1 VGSITVTEEFGT
13 PQRYSV
19 LRFVVLAIIGV
30 LFIRMYMLQLFSYEE
45 YAGESEKNSVR
56 MITAEPV
63 RGYIFDRNG
72 KLVVDDGPSFTVT
85 VTQAEFFNYN
95 VGPLA
100 TLLDVEPQV
109 LQDRINRGVV
119 STKSRFTPVKVKR
132 DIDFGT
138 LSSVEEHMFEL
149 PGVSYDVESKR
160 IYVGPA
166 RSPHLLGYCKEIGET
181 QMAKLGERYRY
192 GDLIG
197 FSGIESSYE
206 QLLRG
211 EKGKEFISV
220 NAKGQVIGRLE
231 GGKEDITPK
240 EGFDLILSADF
251 GVQALA
257 ESLMTNY
264 KGALVAIDPQDGGV
278 LAMVST
284 PDYDPSVFSGVTSPD
299 EWNKLN
305 DNPDKPLFNRATMTL
320 YPPGS
325 TFKMVLAAAAL
336 EDGIIDKN
344 WRVTCPGG
352 FRFGNRFFKCTHV
365 HGSVNVVD
373 AIDESCNTFFYQLV
387 LKVGLDRWTEYAKKF
402 GFGKKTLVDIDEE
415 AAGLIPS
422 TSYYDR
428 VYGNGRWTQGL
439 VVNLGIGQGELGVS
453 PMQMAQYAA
462 ALANGGIIY
471 QPRIVHYIRNKAT
484 KRIEEVS
491 RNSTDMGISPKVMA
505 LIREGMRRCV
515 EVAGG
520 TGSLARIPGVVVA
533 GKTGTAENPH
543 GEDHAWFVGFAPF
556 DHPRIAVAC
565 IVENAGFGGTKA
577 APICG
582 QVMERYL
589 LGAQH
594 QAPEPSSITAS
605 RLQEETSEAN
615 PEGGHH

>member
-1 VGSITVTEEFGT
+1 MITEEFGT

-19 LRFVVLAIIGV
+19 LKFVVLAIIGV

-85 VTQAEFFNYN
+85 VMQAEFFNYN
-95 VGPLA
+95 VGTLA

-119 STKSRFTPVKVKR
+119 SAKSRFTPVKVKR

-166 RSPHLLGYCKEIGET
+166 RAPHLLGYCKEIGET

-197 FSGIESSYE
+197 FSGIEASYE

-220 NAKGQVIGRLE
+220 NAKGQVIGRFD
-231 GGKEDITPK
+231 GGKEDVTPR

-251 GVQALA
+251 GVQAFA
-257 ESLMTNY
+257 ESLMTGY
-264 KGALVAIDPQDGGV
+264 KGSLVAIDPQDGGV

-336 EDGIIDKN
+336 QDGIIDKN

-373 AIDESCNTFFYQLV
+373 AIEESCNTFFYQLI
-387 LKVGLDRWTEYAKKF
+387 LKVGLDRWAEYAKKF
-402 GFGKKTLVDIDEE
+402 GFGKKTFVDIDEE
-415 AAGLIPS
+415 ASGLIPS

-428 VYGNGRWTQGL
+428 VYGTGRWTQGL
-439 VVNLGIGQGELGVS
+439 VVNLGIGQGELGAS

-462 ALANGGIIY
+462 ALANGGIIH
-471 QPRIVHYIRNKAT
+471 QPRIVNSIRNKAT
-484 KRIEEVS
+484 KRVEEVS
-491 RNSTDMGISPKVMA
+491 HNSTDLGISPNFMA

-515 EVAGG
+515 ESPEG
-520 TGSLARIPGVVVA
+520 TGSLARIPGIVVG

-543 GEDHAWFVGFAPF
+543 GDNHAWFVGFAPF

-565 IVENAGFGGTKA
+565 IVENAGYGGTKA

-582 QVMERYL
+582 QVMQRYL
-589 LGAQH
+589 LGGQ
-594 QAPEPSSITAS
+594 QPVPVPSTVAAS
-605 RLQEETSEAN
+605 RLQNETLVST
-615 PEGGHH
+615 PIGGHN

>member
-1 VGSITVTEEFGT
+1 
-13 PQRYSV
+13 
-19 LRFVVLAIIGV
+19 
-30 LFIRMYMLQLFSYEE
+30 
-45 YAGESEKNSVR
+45 
-56 MITAEPV
+56 
-63 RGYIFDRNG
+63 
-72 KLVVDDGPSFTVT
+72 
-85 VTQAEFFNYN
+85 
-95 VGPLA
+95 
-100 TLLDVEPQV
+100 

-119 STKSRFTPVKVKR
+119 NAKSRFTAVKVKR

-166 RSPHLLGYCKEIGET
+166 RASHLLGYCKEIGET
-181 QMAKLGERYRY
+181 QMAKLGERYKF

-197 FSGIESSYE
+197 FSGIEASYE
-206 QLLRG
+206 QFLRG

-220 NAKGQVIGRLE
+220 NAKGQVIGGYN
-231 GGKEDITPK
+231 GGKEDVAPR

-251 GVQALA
+251 GLQAYA
-257 ESLMTNY
+257 ESLMTGY
-264 KGALVAIDPQDGGV
+264 KGSLVAIDPQDGGI

-299 EWNKLN
+299 EWNTLN

-373 AIDESCNTFFYQLV
+373 AIEESCNTFFYQLI
-387 LKVGLDRWTEYAKKF
+387 LKVGLDRWSEYARKF
-402 GFGKKTLVDIDEE
+402 GFGKKTLIDIDEE
-415 AAGLIPS
+415 VAGLIPS
-422 TSYYDR
+422 MSYYDR
-428 VYGNGRWTQGL
+428 AYGKGRWTQGL
-439 VVNLGIGQGELGVS
+439 VVNLGIGQGELGAS
-453 PMQMAQYAA
+453 PLQMAQYAA
-462 ALANGGIIY
+462 VLANGGTIH

-484 KRIEEVS
+484 KRIEEIS
-491 RNSTDMGISPKVMA
+491 HTSSDIGISPKVMA
-505 LIREGMRRCV
+505 LLREGMRRCV
-515 EVAGG
+515 EVSPGG
-520 TGSLARIPGVVVA
+520 TGSLARIPGIVVA

-582 QVMERYL
+582 QVMQRYL
-589 LGAQH
+589 LGEQH
-594 QAPEPSSITAS
+594 QTTEPSTVTAS
-605 RLQEETSEAN
+605 RLQDETPGST
-615 PEGGHH
+615 PVGGHN

>member
-1 VGSITVTEEFGT
+1 MMTEEFGT
-13 PQRYSV
+13 PQRYSI
-19 LRFVVLAIIGV
+19 LRFVIIAIIGV
-30 LFIRMYMLQLFSYEE
+30 LFIRLYMLQLFSYEE

-72 KLVVDDGPSFTVT
+72 KLVVDDGPSFTIT
-85 VTQAEFFNYN
+85 VTQAEFYNYN
-95 VGPLA
+95 VGELA
-100 TLLDVEPQV
+100 TLLDLDDQT
-109 LQDRINRGVV
+109 LQDRINRGVINAR
-119 STKSRFTPVKVKR
+119 SRFTPVKVKR
-132 DIDFGT
+132 DIDFWT
-138 LSSVEEHMFEL
+138 LSSIEERMFEL

-166 RSPHLLGYCKEIGET
+166 RASHLLGYCKEIGEA
-181 QMAKLGERYRY
+181 QLAKFGERYKL

-197 FSGIESSYE
+197 SSGIESSYE

-211 EKGKEFISV
+211 EKGKQFISV
-220 NAKGQVIGRLE
+220 NAKGQVIGSYD
-231 GGKEDITPK
+231 GGKEDLPPR

-251 GVQALA
+251 GLQAYA
-257 ESLMTNY
+257 ESLMTQY
-264 KGALVAIDPQDGGV
+264 KGALVAIDPEDGGV
-278 LAMVST
+278 LAVVST
-284 PDYDPSVFSGVTSPD
+284 PDYDPSVFSGVTSTD

-336 EDGIIDKN
+336 QDGIIDKN
-344 WRVTCPGG
+344 WHITCPGG

-373 AIDESCNTFFYQLV
+373 AIEKSCNTFFYQLI
-387 LKVGLDRWTEYAKKF
+387 LKVGLDRWGEYSKKF
-402 GFGKKTLVDIDEE
+402 GFGKKTQIDIDEE
-415 AAGLIPS
+415 VAGLIPS
-422 TSYYDR
+422 TAYYDR
-428 VYGNGRWTQGL
+428 VYGSGHWTQGL
-439 VVNLGIGQGELGVS
+439 VVNLGVGQGELGVS
-453 PMQMAQYAA
+453 PMQMALYAA
-462 ALANGGIIY
+462 AIANNGVLQ

-484 KRIEEVS
+484 RRIEEIAH
-491 RNSTDMGISPKVMA
+491 NSTDLGISPKVMA

-515 EVAGG
+515 ESPGG
-520 TGSLARIPGVVVA
+520 TGSLSRIPGIVVG

-556 DHPRIAVAC
+556 DHPKIAVAC

-589 LGAQH
+589 FGGQH
-594 QAPEPSSITAS
+594 LTPEPPAVTAS
-605 RLQEETSEAN
+605 RLQGETAGLAQV
-615 PEGGHH
+615 GGNN

>member
-1 VGSITVTEEFGT
+1 MMAEEFGT
-13 PQRYSV
+13 PQRHSI
-19 LRFVVLAIIGV
+19 LRFVIIAIIGV
-30 LFIRMYMLQLFSYEE
+30 LFIRLYMLQLFSYEE

-72 KLVVDDGPSFTVT
+72 KLVVDDGPSFTIT
-85 VTQAEFFNYN
+85 VTQAEFYNYN
-95 VGPLA
+95 VGELA
-100 TLLDVEPQV
+100 TLLNLDDQT
-109 LQDRINRGVV
+109 LQDRINRGVMNAR
-119 STKSRFTPVKVKR
+119 SRFTPVKVKR

-138 LSSVEEHMFEL
+138 LSSIEERMFEL

-166 RSPHLLGYCKEIGET
+166 RASHLLGYCKEIGEA
-181 QMAKLGERYRY
+181 QLAKFGERYKL

-197 FSGIESSYE
+197 SSGIESSYE

-211 EKGKEFISV
+211 EKGKQFISV
-220 NAKGQVIGRLE
+220 NAKGQVIGSFD
-231 GGKEDITPK
+231 GGKEDFPPR

-251 GVQALA
+251 GLQAYA
-257 ESLMTNY
+257 ESLMTQY
-264 KGALVAIDPQDGGV
+264 KGALVAIDPEDGGV

-284 PDYDPSVFSGVTSPD
+284 PDYNPSVFSGVTSTD
-299 EWNKLN
+299 EWNTLN

-336 EDGIIDKN
+336 QDGIIDKN
-344 WRVTCPGG
+344 WHITCPGG

-373 AIDESCNTFFYQLV
+373 AIEKSCNTFFYQLI
-387 LKVGLDRWTEYAKKF
+387 LKVGLDRWDEYAKKF

-422 TSYYDR
+422 TAYYDR
-428 VYGNGRWTQGL
+428 VYGNGHWTQGL
-439 VVNLGIGQGELGVS
+439 VVNLGVGQGEVGVS

-462 ALANGGIIY
+462 AIANDGVLQ

-484 KRIEEVS
+484 RRIEEIAH
-491 RNSTDMGISPKVMA
+491 NSTDMGISPKVMA

-515 EVAGG
+515 ESPGG
-520 TGSLARIPGVVVA
+520 TGSLARIPGIVVG

-556 DHPRIAVAC
+556 DHPKIAVAC

-589 LGAQH
+589 FGAQRLT
-594 QAPEPSSITAS
+594 PEPPAVTAS
-605 RLQEETSEAN
+605 RLQDETPGSARVAGKN
-615 PEGGHH
+615 